1 MTVEESDADLVE
13 RARSGVSDAFRVLV
27 ERHSRSVFR
36 LAYRMTLNEFD
47 ADDVVQET
55 FLRAYRGLG
64 RFEGRAGFGTWI
76 YRIAVNCSLDLQRAK
91 GKRAEVGANHDDEA
105 DGLAETLATNDPA
118 PDRVALSGQ
127 LRRIVDETLAGL
139 SPMERTAFLMRH
151 VEGLP
156 VPQIS
161 AVLGRND
168 GATKHSIFRAVKK
181 LREALRPVAGARR

>member
-1 MTVEESDADLVE
+1 MTVEDSDAGLVE
-13 RARSGVSDAFRVLV
+13 RAKGGHSDAFRVLV

-55 FLRAYRGLG
+55 FLRAYRSLG
-64 RFEGRAGFGTWI
+64 RFDGRSEFSTWI

-91 GKRAEVGANHDDEA
+91 GKRAEVGSNHDEEDLLEQM
-105 DGLAETLATNDPA
+105 LTA
-118 PDRVALSGQ
+118 PDPTPERVAISGQ
-127 LRRIVDETLAGL
+127 VRQIVDETLAGL
-139 SPMERTAFLMRH
+139 SPMERTAFLLRH
-151 VEGLP
+151 VEGMG

-181 LREALRPVAGARR
+181 LREALRPVAGVRR

>member
-1 MTVEESDADLVE
+1 
-13 RARSGVSDAFRVLV
+13 
-27 ERHSRSVFR
+27 
-36 LAYRMTLNEFD
+36 MTLNEFD

-55 FLRAYRGLG
+55 FLRAYRSLG
-64 RFEGRAGFGTWI
+64 RFDGRAVFGTWI

-91 GKRAEVGANHDDEA
+91 GKRAEVATNHDEDG
-105 DGLAETLATNDPA
+105 DGLAATLAATSPT

-127 LRRIVDETLAGL
+127 VRRIVDETLAEL

-161 AVLGRND
+161 AVLGRNA

-181 LREALRPVAGARR
+181 LREALRPVAGVRR

>member
-1 MTVEESDADLVE
+1 MTVEDSDAALVE
-13 RARSGVSDAFRVLV
+13 RARGGLSDAFRVLV

-64 RFEGRAGFGTWI
+64 RFDGRSEFSTWI
-76 YRIAVNCSLDLQRAK
+76 YRIAVNCSLDLQRAR
-91 GKRAEVGANHDDEA
+91 GKRVELSTGSQES
-105 DGLAETLATNDPA
+105 DGLAATLTA
-118 PDRVALSGQ
+118 PDPGPHRVALSGQ
-127 LRRIVDETLAGL
+127 VRQIVDHTLAGL
-139 SPMERTAFLMRH
+139 SPLERTAFLLRH
-151 VEGLP
+151 VEGMP
-156 VPQIS
+156 VPEIS

-181 LREALRPVAGARR
+181 LREALRPVAGVRK

>member
-1 MTVEESDADLVE
+1 MAVEESDADLVE
-13 RARSGVSDAFRVLV
+13 RARGGVSDAFRVLV

-55 FLRAYRGLG
+55 FLRAYRSLG
-64 RFEGRAGFGTWI
+64 RFDGRSEFGTWI

-91 GKRAEVGANHDDEA
+91 GKRAEIGTSDEEG
-105 DGLAETLATNDPA
+105 DGLTATLAAHDPT

-127 LRRIVDETLAGL
+127 VRQIVDETLAEL
-139 SPMERTAFLMRH
+139 SPMERTAFLLRH
-151 VEGLP
+151 VEGMA

-161 AVLGRND
+161 AVLGRNN
-168 GATKHSIFRAVKK
+168 GATKHSIFRAVRK
-181 LREALRPVAGARR
+181 LREALRPVAGTLR

>member
-1 MTVEESDADLVE
+1 MTVGESDAALVE
-13 RARSGVSDAFRVLV
+13 RARGGLSDAFRVLV

-55 FLRAYRGLG
+55 FLRAYRSLARFDG
-64 RFEGRAGFGTWI
+64 RSEFSTWI

-91 GKRAEVGANHDDEA
+91 GKRAEIGANHDEGD
-105 DGLAETLATNDPA
+105 DLAATLAAQDPT
-118 PDRVALSGQ
+118 PERVVLSGQ
-127 LRRIVDETLAGL
+127 VRQIVDETLAGL
-139 SPMERTAFLMRH
+139 SPMERTAFLLRH
-151 VEGLP
+151 VEGMG

-181 LREALRPVAGARR
+181 LREALRPVAGIRQ

>member
-1 MTVEESDADLVE
+1 MAVGESDADLVE
-13 RARSGVSDAFRVLV
+13 RARGGLTDAFRVLV

-64 RFEGRAGFGTWI
+64 RFDGRSEFSTWI
-76 YRIAVNCSLDLQRAK
+76 YRIAVNCSLDVQRTRV
-91 GKRAEVGANHDDEA
+91 KRAEISASPESEDSLVTEA
-105 DGLAETLATNDPA
+105 AALEPS
-118 PDRVALSGQ
+118 PDRVVLSGQ
-127 LRRIVDETLAGL
+127 VRQIVDGTLAEL
-139 SPMERTAFLMRH
+139 SPLERTAFLLRH
-151 VEGLP
+151 VEGMA

-161 AVLGRND
+161 AVLGRNE
-168 GATKHSIFRAVKK
+168 GATKHSIFRAVRK

>member
-13 RARSGVSDAFRVLV
+13 RARGGVSDAFRVLV
-27 ERHSRSVFR
+27 ERHGRSVFR

-55 FLRAYRGLG
+55 FLRAYRSLG
-64 RFEGRAGFGTWI
+64 RFDGRAVFGTWI

-91 GKRAEVGANHDDEA
+91 GKRAEVGANDGEG
-105 DGLAETLATNDPA
+105 DGLAATLAATGPT

-127 LRRIVDETLAGL
+127 VRRIVDEALAEL
-139 SPMERTAFLMRH
+139 SPMERAAFLMRH

-161 AVLGRND
+161 AVLGRNA

-181 LREALRPVAGARR
+181 LREALRPVAGAPR

>member
-1 MTVEESDADLVE
+1 MAVEESDAGLVE
-13 RARSGVSDAFRVLV
+13 RARGGVSDAFRVLV

-55 FLRAYRGLG
+55 FLRAYRSLA
-64 RFEGRAGFGTWI
+64 RFDGRAEFSTWI

-91 GKRAEVGANHDDEA
+91 GKRAEVGANHGDEG
-105 DGLAETLATNDPA
+105 DGLMATLATNDPA

-181 LREALRPVAGARR
+181 LREALRPVAGVRR

>member
-1 MTVEESDADLVE
+1 MAGEESDAGLVE
-13 RARSGVSDAFRVLV
+13 RARGGVSDAFRVLV

-55 FLRAYRGLG
+55 FLRAYRSLA
-64 RFEGRAGFGTWI
+64 RFDGRAEFSTWI

-91 GKRAEVGANHDDEA
+91 GKRAEVGGNHDDEG
-105 DGLAETLATNDPA
+105 DGLMATLATNDPA

-181 LREALRPVAGARR
+181 LREALRPVAGVRR

>member
-13 RARSGVSDAFRVLV
+13 RARGGVSDAFRVLV

-55 FLRAYRGLG
+55 FLRAYRSLG
-64 RFEGRAGFGTWI
+64 RFDGRSEFGTWI
-76 YRIAVNCSLDLQRAK
+76 YRIAVNCSLDLRRAK
-91 GKRAEVGANHDDEA
+91 GKRGEVVPSREEG
-105 DGLAETLATNDPA
+105 DGLADTLAA
-118 PDRVALSGQ
+118 PDPPADRIVLSGQ
-127 LRRIVDETLAGL
+127 VRQIVDATLAEL
-139 SPMERTAFLMRH
+139 SPLERTAFLLRH
-151 VEGLP
+151 VEGMA
-156 VPQIS
+156 VGQIS
-161 AVLGRND
+161 AVIGRND

>member
-1 MTVEESDADLVE
+1 MAVEASDADLVE
-13 RARSGVSDAFRVLV
+13 RARGGVSDAFRVLV

-55 FLRAYRGLG
+55 FLRAYRSLG
-64 RFEGRAGFGTWI
+64 RFDGRSEFGTWI

-91 GKRAEVGANHDDEA
+91 GKRAEVGANDGEG
-105 DGLAETLATNDPA
+105 DGLMAMLPA
-118 PDRVALSGQ
+118 PNPTPDRVALSGQ
-127 LRRIVDETLAGL
+127 VRQIVDETLAGL
-139 SPMERTAFLMRH
+139 SPMERTAFLLRH
-151 VEGLP
+151 VEGMA

-161 AVLGRND
+161 AVLGRNS

>member
-13 RARSGVSDAFRVLV
+13 RARGGVSDAFRVLV

-55 FLRAYRGLG
+55 FLRAYRSLG
-64 RFEGRAGFGTWI
+64 RFDGRSEFGTWV

-91 GKRAEVGANHDDEA
+91 GKRAEIGVSHEEG
-105 DGLAETLATNDPA
+105 DGLAATLAAHDPPA
-118 PDRVALSGQ
+118 DRIVLSGQ
-127 LRRIVDETLAGL
+127 VRQIVDATLAEL
-139 SPMERTAFLMRH
+139 SPLERTAFLLRH
-151 VEGLP
+151 VEGMA

-161 AVLGRND
+161 AVIGRND
-168 GATKHSIFRAVKK
+168 GATKHSIFRAVRK
-181 LREALRPVAGARR
+181 LREALRPVAGIRR

>member
-13 RARSGVSDAFRVLV
+13 RARGGLSDAFRLLV

-55 FLRAYRGLG
+55 FLRAYRSLG
-64 RFEGRAGFGTWI
+64 RFDGRSEFGTWI

-91 GKRAEVGANHDDEA
+91 GKRAEIGTSDEEG
-105 DGLAETLATNDPA
+105 DGLAATLAAQDPT
-118 PDRVALSGQ
+118 PERVALSGQ
-127 LRRIVDETLAGL
+127 VRQIVDETLAEL
-139 SPMERTAFLMRH
+139 SPMERTAFLLRH
-151 VEGLP
+151 VEGMP

-161 AVLGRND
+161 AVLGRNN
-168 GATKHSIFRAVKK
+168 GATKHSIFRAVRK
-181 LREALRPVAGARR
+181 LREALRPVAGTLR